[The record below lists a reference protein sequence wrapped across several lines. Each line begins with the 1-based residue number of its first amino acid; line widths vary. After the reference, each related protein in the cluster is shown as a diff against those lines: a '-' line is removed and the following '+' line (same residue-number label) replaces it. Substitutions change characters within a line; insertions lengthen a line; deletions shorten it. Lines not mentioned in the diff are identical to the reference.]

1 MALFS
6 ALAKITNPEPL
17 EYIVALLGDLVDSSN
32 GQVLDTLVDLSKTF
46 DVYTPLFATIRRLD
60 SNWYLNK
67 ESSYLLRLLI
77 WFAIHTFNLSLI
89 RLYSSH

>member
-6 ALAKITNPEPL
+6 VLAKINNPEPL
-17 EYIVALLGDLVDSSN
+17 EYTVALLSELVDSSN
-32 GQVLDTLVDLSKTF
+32 GQVLDIYVDLSKSF
-46 DVYTPLFATIRRLD
+46 DVYTPLFATIRRID

-77 WFAIHTFNLSLI
+77 WFVIHTHPPFSYQI
-89 RLYSSH
+89 A